1 MGDCHY
7 QDGNVHLSKH
17 MQVVAY
23 LLDLTGIG
31 RDRLAV
37 RWLSAAEGRRFAEYV
52 NEFSETTRQLVPFDP
67 REFELPLAAAW
78 DALNTPRLRWL
89 MGIELQIIEKGNVYK
104 EKIKEKEYRHLLQKA
119 AKDEYHNALVLEV
132 LKEGAQSVREIAL
145 KTGLPVYTV
154 SLRLGDLERRHKAKF
169 RGYDGNISLF
179 SSLSPEAA

>member
-52 NEFSETTRQLVPFDP
+52 KEFSEKTRQLGPFDP
-67 REFELPLAAAW
+67 REFELSLAAAR
-78 DALNTPRLRWL
+78 DALNSQRLRWL
-89 MGIELQIIEKGNVYK
+89 MGIELQIIEKGNVFK
-104 EKIKEKEYRHLLQKA
+104 EKMKEKEYRHLLQKVA
-119 AKDEYHNALVLEV
+119 EDEYHDALVLEV
-132 LKEGAQSVREIAL
+132 LKGGAQSVREIAL

-154 SLRLGDLERRHKAKF
+154 SLRLGELERRHKAKLK
-169 RGYDGNISLF
+169 GYDGNISLF
-179 SSLSPEAA
+179 SSIETEAA